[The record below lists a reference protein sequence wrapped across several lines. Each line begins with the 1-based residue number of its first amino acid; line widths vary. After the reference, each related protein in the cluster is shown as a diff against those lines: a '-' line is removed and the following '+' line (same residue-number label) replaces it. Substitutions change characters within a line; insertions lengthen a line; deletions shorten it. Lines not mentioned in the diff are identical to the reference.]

1 MQNKQGLLATKVGMT
16 QLFLEDGVCVPVT
29 VLHVKDNI
37 VVEKRTAEEDGYDAV
52 QVAYGDVRQKNL
64 SKPKLGVFAKKQI
77 EPKRHLREFRIQ
89 KSMLD
94 NFEEGKSAPIS
105 WLNEVESLDISGVSK
120 GKGFAGVMK
129 RHNFGGFPATH
140 GTHETRRSGGS
151 IGQCEIPGR
160 VYPGKKMAGQMGAE
174 RVTIKNVRIVRFIE
188 DERILC
194 VRGGIPGGKGALIEL
209 RASNRKAKVI
219 QSVSGPKEEKGLKN
233 PMKASKAGGT
243 GKKK

>member
-1 MQNKQGLLATKVGMT
+1 MQNKQGVLATKVGMT

-29 VLHVKDNI
+29 VLHIKDNI
-37 VVEKRTAEEDGYDAV
+37 VVQKRTAEVDGYDAV

-64 SKPKLGVFAKKQI
+64 NKPKLGIFAKKNI
-77 EPKRHLREFRIQ
+77 EPKRHLREFRLSASSLE
-89 KSMLD
+89 K
-94 NFEEGKSAPIS
+94 FEEGKPVSLS
-105 WLNEVESLDISGVSK
+105 WLNEVGSLDISGVSK

-160 VYPGKKMAGQMGAE
+160 VFRGKKMAGQMGNE
-174 RVTIKNVRIVRFIE
+174 RVTVKNVRIIRFIE
-188 DERILC
+188 DEKILC

-209 RASNRKAKVI
+209 RVSSRKPRVI
-219 QSVSGPKEEKGLKN
+219 QGVVGPKEEKALKN
-233 PMKASKAGGT
+233 PMKASKAGG
-243 GKKK
+243 KK